1 MSNRELIQASD
12 PQGGGNWLDTYI
24 ADGQLVARQP
34 SQQLIDVA
42 AIRGIL
48 FRQRWL
54 VAGVVSVALI
64 LGLVVNLLTVPVY
77 KASASVVVDPIGVLI
92 TPEQAIQSAIT
103 LRTAAES
110 FMTEIEIIKS
120 RKTAT
125 QVAEKLNLG
134 ERYDFLGADIDER
147 RPPNRTD
154 EQWRL
159 DKQQIAAGKLQ
170 SNVSVTSSGNN
181 FVLVIDYTSESPVL
195 AAEIANAYA
204 DIFAESDTRSQ
215 IEENDYA
222 KAYLEEQ
229 IELVRSRLEAA
240 EVEANNYARA
250 SGIVVQK
257 PTGEAAEGGIT
268 LTTANLVSIN
278 QRVAEARAKR
288 IEAEQRWRSIESLPA
303 GQLPEVQS
311 NPVLQRL
318 VSDRTM
324 LETKI
329 SELQQRYNDDF
340 PQIVSLKDQLAII
353 NGEIGRTTV
362 DIKATVRN
370 DFIVA
375 RNQEQALER
384 ELGSVKGETLA
395 EQDKQVGFGLLDR
408 EAQALRDRLR
418 LLLDRYNSVNTVTN
432 ADTGKLTKLDS
443 ATVPTKPESPSLI
456 RNMGLALVFGIA
468 FAGGLAVLRETFD
481 DRIRSLDD
489 VEDKFGLPLLGHT
502 PFVEDRDLD
511 VEGTNRF
518 SALIE
523 AYASIRSA
531 IDFSLAR
538 NQNVIQMTSSKA
550 SEGKTTTT
558 VILAELFASLGRKTL
573 LIDCDL
579 RRPSVA
585 KLLDLERPQA
595 GTVEVVLGHT
605 DFDAAVIKD
614 KRENLDVLLVGS
626 ISPNP
631 TEVLAS
637 PQMREFIEKCREEYS
652 LVLIDSS
659 PVMGLADAPLL
670 SRSVDAT
677 IFVLEANK
685 VQFGQARAAIR
696 RIRSAGGNVLGV
708 ILTKF
713 RALEA
718 GQSYDY
724 QYGYYQYGHD

>member
-1 MSNRELIQASD
+1 MNDRTMIQAPD
-12 PQGGGNWLDTYI
+12 PQGGGNWLDTYV
-24 ADGQLVARQP
+24 ADGQLVPYQP
-34 SQQLIDVA
+34 RQQLIDIP

-54 VAGVVSVALI
+54 VISAIGLALI
-64 LGLVVNLLTVPVY
+64 AGFVITLLSTPVY
-77 KASASVVVDPIGVLI
+77 QASASVLIDPVGTVI
-92 TPEQAIQSAIT
+92 TEEQA
-103 LRTAAES
+103 AANMLAS
-110 FMTEIEIIKS
+110 RFAADQFMTQVEIIKS
-120 RKTAT
+120 RKMALEI
-125 QVAEKLNLG
+125 AEKLNLA
-134 ERYDFLGADIDER
+134 ERYDFLGADIDEQ

-154 EQWRL
+154 QQWLL
-159 DKQQIAAGKLQ
+159 DKQNIAAEQLRA
-170 SNVSVTSSGNN
+170 NVTTDVPTDNY
-181 FVLVIDYTSESPVL
+181 VLVINYTSESSVL
-195 AAEIANAYA
+195 AAEIANGYA
-204 DIFAESDTRSQ
+204 EIFAASDTRTQ
-215 IEENDYA
+215 IEQNDYA
-222 KAYLEEQ
+222 KTYLQEQ

-240 EVEANNYARA
+240 EVEANDFARN
-250 SGIVVQK
+250 SGIVVQQSA
-257 PTGEAAEGGIT
+257 GENAEGGVT
-268 LTTANLVSIN
+268 LTTANLASIN
-278 QRVAEARAKR
+278 QRVSDARAAR
-288 IEAEQRWRSIESLPA
+288 IEAEQRWRSFENLPA
-303 GQLPEVQS
+303 DQLPEVQG
-311 NPVLQRL
+311 NPVLQKL
-318 VSDRTM
+318 ASDRTL
-324 LETKI
+324 LETKL
-329 SELQQRYNDDF
+329 SELRQRYNDDF
-340 PQIVSLKDQLAII
+340 PQIVNVKEQIAILDRQI
-353 NGEIGRTTV
+353 NRTTG

-370 DFIVA
+370 AYIVA
-375 RNQEQALER
+375 RNQEQALQN

-395 EQDKQVGFGLLDR
+395 EQDSQVGFGVLER

-418 LLLDRYNSVNTVTN
+418 ALLDRYNSVNTATN
-432 ADTGKLTKLDS
+432 ADSGKLTTLDS
-443 ATVPTKPESPSLI
+443 ATVPRTPVSPSLI

-468 FAGGLAVLRETFD
+468 LAGGLAVLRETFD

-502 PFVEDRDLD
+502 PFVEDRELE

-518 SALIE
+518 SALME

-538 NQNVIQMTSSKA
+538 NQNVIQLTSSQA
-550 SEGKTTTT
+550 SEGKTTTA

-585 KLLDLERPQA
+585 RLLDIEKPQA

-605 DFDAAVIKD
+605 DLQSAVVKGIH
-614 KRENLDVLLVGS
+614 ENLEILPVGS

-637 PQMREFIEKCREEYS
+637 HQMREFIEKCREEYS

-685 VQFGQARAAIR
+685 VQFGQARSAIR
-696 RIRSAGGNVLGV
+696 RVRSAGGNILGV
-708 ILTKF
+708 VLTKY